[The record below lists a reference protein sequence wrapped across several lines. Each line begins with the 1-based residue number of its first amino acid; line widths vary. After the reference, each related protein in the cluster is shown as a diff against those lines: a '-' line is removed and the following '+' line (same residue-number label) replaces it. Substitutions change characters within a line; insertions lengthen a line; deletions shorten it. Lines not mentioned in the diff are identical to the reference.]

1 MLARGA
7 EPERT
12 ILLLDDEPYMLNAL
26 RRVFRKEN
34 YKILQTTSPIEAFEL
49 LAMHRVQVI
58 ISDQRMP
65 SMSGTTFL
73 SKVKELHPDTTRI
86 ILSGYTELE
95 SVIDAINRGAVY
107 RFFTKPWD
115 DQQLREQ
122 IREVFDHHWRL
133 HGGPDRQAMQA
144 ARRQV

>member
-1 MLARGA
+1 
-7 EPERT
+7 
-12 ILLLDDEPYMLNAL
+12 
-26 RRVFRKEN
+26 
-34 YKILQTTSPIEAFEL
+34 
-49 LAMHRVQVI
+49 MHRVQVI

-122 IREVFDHHWRL
+122 IREVFDQHWRL
-133 HGGPDRQAMQA
+133 HGGADQQAMQA
-144 ARRQV
+144 VRRQV